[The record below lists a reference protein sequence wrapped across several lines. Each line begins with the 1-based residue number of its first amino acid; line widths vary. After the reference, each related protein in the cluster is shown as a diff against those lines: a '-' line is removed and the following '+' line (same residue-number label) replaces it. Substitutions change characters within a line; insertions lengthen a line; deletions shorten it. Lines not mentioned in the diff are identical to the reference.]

1 MSLMGHNWAEMQV
14 MECEE
19 CKKERDRRNRL
30 IAENDLRVQREP
42 FVSAPYIHKNNELK
56 YHAMLLR
63 AAEHSK
69 KMRKYTLWFA
79 AVDTPENPAQIVKD
93 PTKLNAR
100 LERFLQFHDQ
110 QTSGIP
116 GLNLLYTGLKA
127 RVTEKLVKAK
137 FITLLKLI
145 RIPEFISF

>member
-1 MSLMGHNWAEMQV
+1 
-14 MECEE
+14 
-19 CKKERDRRNRL
+19 
-30 IAENDLRVQREP
+30 
-42 FVSAPYIHKNNELK
+42 
-56 YHAMLLR
+56 MLLR

-79 AVDTPENPAQIVKD
+79 AVDTPENPAQVVKD
-93 PTKLNAR
+93 PSKLNAR

-127 RVTEKLVKAK
+127 RVTEKLVKTK
-137 FITLLKLI
+137 FITLLNKAHIMHCKWLGFASRRPAERSKRRKIPKLYSSMYI
-145 RIPEFISF
+145 FEI